1 MSEAAAVL
9 AVLVIAGALVAL
21 GSFVRYGKDAG
32 DWFGR
37 GFLGY
42 RPETGWPHGVQ
53 EQYDV
58 MWRFD
63 DRSSRSTRG
72 ARVERRRLPFPIE
85 ILG

>member
-9 AVLVIAGALVAL
+9 AVVVIAGALVAT
-21 GSFVRYGKDAG
+21 GSFVRYGNEAG

-42 RPETGWPHGVQ
+42 RPETGPPHGVQ

-58 MWRFD
+58 TWRFD
-63 DRSSRSTRG
+63 ERPQRS
-72 ARVERRRLPFPIE
+72 LPFAIE